1 MENEESGSLGTI
13 NDDEFT
19 EFDHDATE
27 PPMREAVVQG
37 PEESKKRGRKKI
49 PEKWTRVLAIEQ
61 DPLKR
66 IVLPTIASELQLA
79 SVFLSQLD

>member
-27 PPMREAVVQG
+27 PPMRQG
-37 PEESKKRGRKKI
+37 IIQEPEEQKKRGRKRI
-49 PEKWTRVLAIEQ
+49 EEKWTRVLAIEQ
-61 DPLKR
+61 DGLKR
-66 IVLPTIASELQLA
+66 FVLPTIASELQLA
-79 SVFLSQLD
+79 NVSLDQLQ